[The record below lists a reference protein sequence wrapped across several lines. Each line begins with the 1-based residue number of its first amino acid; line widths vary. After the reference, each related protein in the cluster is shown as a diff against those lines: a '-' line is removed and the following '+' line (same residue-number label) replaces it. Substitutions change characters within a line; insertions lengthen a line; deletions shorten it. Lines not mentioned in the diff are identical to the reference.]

1 METEKIIKLFSE
13 TVGISGYET
22 NMSDVIRDSFKEY
35 CDDIK
40 TDALGN
46 LVCFKKGKDKNSIM
60 LAAHM
65 DEIGLMV
72 KEIDKNGFIKFVSV
86 GGIDE
91 RTLLCQEVLV
101 HGKKT
106 LFGVIGT
113 KPPHIVPIEDRKKS
127 IKIEDLSVDVGYSKK
142 ELENL
147 VKIGDVISLKKNITT
162 LQNGRLAGKSIDNRA
177 GVVVMLECLKELQRQ
192 DHDLNIYCVATVQE
206 EVAMSGAVT
215 STYNI
220 EPDLAIAIDVG
231 HGRTPET
238 NEYDTIELGKGPGIT
253 TGPNIHPS
261 IFKQFKTTA
270 KSHYIDYQVE
280 IAAGHSGTDAWPIQI
295 SKSGVAT
302 GLLSLPLRYMHT
314 SVETL
319 DISDIKKT
327 AKLLAH
333 FIMDLNDKNMED
345 VLCY

>member
-1 METEKIIKLFSE
+1 METEKTVRLLSE

-22 NMSDVIRDSFKEY
+22 NVAEIISESFQEY
-35 CDDIK
+35 CDEIK
-40 TDALGN
+40 TDTLGN
-46 LVCFKKGKDKNSIM
+46 LVCFKKGKGKNSIM

-72 KEIDKNGFIKFVSV
+72 KDIDKNGFIKFVSV

-113 KPPHIVPIEDRKKS
+113 KPPHIVSAKERKES
-127 IKIEDLSVDVGYSKK
+127 IKIEDLSVDVGYSKEELK
-142 ELENL
+142 ELVE
-147 VKIGDVISLKKNITT
+147 IGDVISFKKDITT
-162 LQNGRLAGKSIDNRA
+162 LQNDRLAGKSMDDRA
-177 GVVVMLECLKELQRQ
+177 GVVVMLECLKELKRQ
-192 DHDLNIYCVATVQE
+192 EHDLSVYCVSTVQE
-206 EVAMSGAVT
+206 EETMSGAVV

-220 EPDLAIAIDVG
+220 EPNLGIAIDVG
-231 HGRTPET
+231 HGKIPDTNDYET
-238 NEYDTIELGKGPGIT
+238 TELGKGPAIT
-253 TGPNIHPS
+253 IGPNIHPS
-261 IFKQFKTTA
+261 IFKQFEATA
-270 KSHYIDYQVE
+270 KAHYIDCQVE
-280 IAAGHSGTDAWPIQI
+280 IAAGPTGTDAWAIQI
-295 SKSGVAT
+295 SKVGVAT
-302 GLLSLPLRYMHT
+302 GLLSIPLKYMHT

-345 VLCY
+345 FLCY

>member
-1 METEKIIKLFSE
+1 MKTEKIIKLLSE
-13 TVGISGYET
+13 TVGISGYEG
-22 NMSDVIRDSFKEY
+22 NISKVVSELFEEY
-35 CDDIK
+35 CDEIK

-46 LVCFKKGKDKNSIM
+46 LICFKKGKGKNSIM

-72 KEIDKNGFIKFVSV
+72 KDIDKNGFIKFVSV

-101 HGKKT
+101 HGRKA

-113 KPPHIVPIEDRKKS
+113 KPPHIVSAKERKES
-127 IKIEDLSVDVGYSKK
+127 IKIEDLSVDVGYSKE
-142 ELENL
+142 ELNGL
-147 VKIGDVISLKKNITT
+147 VEIGDVISFKKDITT
-162 LQNGRLAGKSIDNRA
+162 LKNGRIAGKSIDDRA
-177 GVVVMLECLKELQRQ
+177 GVAVMLECLKELKRQ
-192 DHDLNIYCVATVQE
+192 DHDLNIYCVSTVQE
-206 EVAMSGAVT
+206 EVTMSGAIA

-220 EPDLAIAIDVG
+220 EPDLGIAIDVG
-231 HGRTPET
+231 HGKIPDTKDYET
-238 NEYDTIELGKGPGIT
+238 SELGKGPAVT

-270 KSHYIDYQVE
+270 KSHYIDYQIE
-280 IAAGHSGTDAWPIQI
+280 IAEGHSGTDAWQIQI

-302 GLLSLPLRYMHT
+302 GLLSIPLRYMHT

-333 FIMDLNDKNMED
+333 FIMDLNDKDMED
-345 VLCY
+345 FLCY